1 LNVGLKSLKIKSN
14 LREISLTSRQKQLL
28 KSPDWK
34 DFITIFNEVHNTPRL
49 STKVGIVSIK
59 IK

>member
-1 LNVGLKSLKIKSN
+1 LRIKSKPQ
-14 LREISLTSRQKQLL
+14 EILLTSRQKQLL

-34 DFITIFNEVHNTPRL
+34 DFITVFNQVHNTPKL